1 LERVKAVK
9 EVWTIATG
17 GQFMKMK
24 QIMSRKTGEKNS
36 ATRLMK
42 QHCVAKWNVLRAVR

>member
-1 LERVKAVK
+1 MLKAVK
-9 EVWTIATG
+9 EMWTIATD

-24 QIMSRKTGEKNS
+24 QRMSRETGEKNP

-42 QHCVAKWNVLRAVR
+42 QHCVAKWNVLSAVR